1 MTGEERRQSI
11 IKNIREAK
19 APISGTALAK
29 MHQVSRQII
38 VQDIAILRASD
49 YEIYSTPKG
58 YVLSPTISP
67 TKQAQQPTVVSQMTQ
82 GNLYKRV
89 YKVAHTDEQIEDEL
103 NTFVDLGGKV
113 VDVFIEHEVYGS
125 IRADL
130 PMHCRRHV
138 QEFIAG
144 IRAGKSSP
152 LKNLS
157 SGEVHFHTVVAD
169 SEETLDMIEQALR
182 EKGYLM

>member
-29 MHQVSRQII
+29 LHQVSRQII

-49 YEIYSTPKG
+49 YEIYSTPRG
-58 YVLSPTISP
+58 YVLSPTQ
-67 TKQAQQPTVVSQMTQ
+67 QAEQRTVVSPITQ
-82 GNLYKRV
+82 GGIYTRV

-138 QEFIAG
+138 QEFVEG
-144 IRAGKSSP
+144 IKAGKSSP
-152 LKNLS
+152 LKNLT

-169 SEETLDMIEQALR
+169 SEETLDMIEKALQ

>member
-29 MHQVSRQII
+29 LHQVSRQII

-49 YEIYSTPKG
+49 YDIYSTPKG
-58 YVLSPTISP
+58 YVLSPVAQ
-67 TKQAQQPTVVSQMTQ
+67 KQNSEAVAVLQPTCIR
-82 GNLYKRV
+82 RV
-89 YKVAHTDEQIEDEL
+89 YQVAHTDEQMEDEL
-103 NTFVDLGGKV
+103 NTIVDMGGKV
-113 VDVFIEHEVYGS
+113 IDVYIEHEIYGM

-130 PMHCRRHV
+130 PLQCRRHV
-138 QEFIAG
+138 QVFMED
-144 IRAGKSSP
+144 IRTGKSSP

-157 SGEVHFHTVVAD
+157 SNGVHFHTVEAD
-169 SEETLDMIEQALR
+169 SEETLDMIEQALL

>member
-19 APISGTALAK
+19 APISGTALARL
-29 MHQVSRQII
+29 HQVSRQVI

-49 YEIYSTPKG
+49 YEIYSTPRG
-58 YVLSPTISP
+58 YVLSSTMQQDQRTVISP
-67 TKQAQQPTVVSQMTQ
+67 MMQD
-82 GNLYKRV
+82 NLYKRV
-89 YKVAHTDEQIEDEL
+89 YKVSHTDAQIEDEL

-125 IRADL
+125 IKADL

-138 QEFIAG
+138 QEFVEG
-144 IRAGKSSP
+144 IRTGKSSP

-169 SEETLDMIEQALR
+169 SEETLDIIEQALR